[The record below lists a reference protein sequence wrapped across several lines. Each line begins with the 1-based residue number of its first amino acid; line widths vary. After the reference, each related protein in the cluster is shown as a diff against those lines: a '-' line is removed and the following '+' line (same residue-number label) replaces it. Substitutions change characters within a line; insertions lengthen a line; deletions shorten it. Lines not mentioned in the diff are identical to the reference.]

1 MALIAETDIFTLC
14 AILFGLSWFG
24 FWADSHRLGQKT
36 SGALWV
42 ILGGVL
48 LSNFHVTPF
57 SAGAYAFIMEYMVPL
72 AIPLLLFKADLR
84 KIFRESGAVMVTF
97 LVASFGTVAA
107 AIIGLYVID
116 LGEVGP
122 QIAGVFASGYIG
134 GTMNFVAVAQA
145 VEIEPGLFSV
155 AIGANSVVSVMA
167 LMLLLAIPS
176 ISLIRR
182 WLPSA
187 IMDNA
192 DPCANTDQGAESNS
206 DLKLTHIVGA
216 LSLSFL
222 ICAVSSQLATALSI
236 AQYAI
241 LFVTGFAVVAA
252 NSAPKLFE
260 RLEGEFDIGMLI
272 MYLFFAA
279 IGLSTNVTE
288 FIASALHLFFYS
300 LSLVTLHFLLVL
312 SLAKLL
318 KFDLAEALVGS
329 AAALVGP
336 GPTAALASS
345 RGWKTLVMPGI
356 MCGVF
361 GYVIANFIGVSMT
374 RFLS

>member
-1 MALIAETDIFTLC
+1 MAIIAENDILTLC
-14 AILFGLSWFG
+14 ATLFGLAWFG
-24 FWADSHRLGQKT
+24 FWTDSHPFGRKT

-57 SAGAYAFIMEYMVPL
+57 NAVVYGFVMEYMVPL

-97 LVASFGTVAA
+97 LVASCGTVAA
-107 AIIGLYVID
+107 AILGLYLID
-116 LGEVGP
+116 LGEAGP
-122 QIAGVFASGYIG
+122 EVAGVFASGYIG

-145 VEIEPGLFSV
+145 VDMDLGLFSV

-167 LMLLLAIPS
+167 LMLLLTIPS
-176 ISLIRR
+176 ISLLRR
-182 WLPSA
+182 WLPSP

-192 DPCANTDQGAESNS
+192 DPTANADQVAESGS
-206 DLKLTHIVGA
+206 KMKLTHITGA
-216 LSLSFL
+216 LCLSFV
-222 ICAVSSQLATALSI
+222 ICAASFQLTAEFAIS
-236 AQYAI
+236 QYAI
-241 LFVTGFAVVAA
+241 LFVTGFAIILA
-252 NSAPKLFE
+252 NSTPRLFS
-260 RLEGEFDIGMLI
+260 RLEGEFEIGMLI

-279 IGLSTNVTE
+279 IGLSTNVTS
-288 FIASALHLFFYS
+288 FIDSALHLFFYS
-300 LSLVTLHFLLVL
+300 LSLVVLHFILIL
-312 SLAKLL
+312 SVAKLM

-356 MCGVF
+356 MCGIF

-374 RFLS
+374 RLLS